1 MSFKIWE
8 MKMKFY
14 ILELFLS
21 GDEAFQNIF
30 HFKKIFEKN
39 NLREKSSPDFRKSSK
54 M

>member
-1 MSFKIWE
+1 

-30 HFKKIFEKN
+30 RLNFFFLKEKYIF
-39 NLREKSSPDFRKSSK
+39 NLSPEFRKSSK